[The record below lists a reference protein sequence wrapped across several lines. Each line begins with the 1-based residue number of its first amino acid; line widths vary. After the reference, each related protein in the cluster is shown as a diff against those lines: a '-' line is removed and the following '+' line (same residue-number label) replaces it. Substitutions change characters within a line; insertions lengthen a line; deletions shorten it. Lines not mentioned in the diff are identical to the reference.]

1 MTSLTELD
9 DDTVRT
15 MSIGAVFSDFVSLV
29 LLRSPLSLAIDS
41 KLEPCFF
48 DKLLQVGKINS
59 IDFHRKEDLL
69 VTASEDDSVRF
80 YDIANA
86 KSVFSFLFLF
96 FFLHTLTC
104 LSKFASLCGGLM
116 ASYTNFDEI
125 LKGCLM
131 FKGLGNEKFGSSI
144 C

>member
-1 MTSLTELD
+1 
-9 DDTVRT
+9 V
-15 MSIGAVFSDFVSLV
+15 
-29 LLRSPLSLAIDS
+29 
-41 KLEPCFF
+41 FF
-48 DKLLQVGKINS
+48 DKLLQLGKINS

-86 KSVFSFLFLF
+86 KSVVSFLFFAHSLHVSANLF
-96 FFLHTLTC
+96 
-104 LSKFASLCGGLM
+104 LCVGVLM

>member
-15 MSIGAVFSDFVSLV
+15 MSIGAVFSDFVSFLL

-86 KSVFSFLFLF
+86 KSVFSFLFFAHSLHVSANLF
-96 FFLHTLTC
+96 
-104 LSKFASLCGGLM
+104 LCVGV
-116 ASYTNFDEI
+116 
-125 LKGCLM
+125 
-131 FKGLGNEKFGSSI
+131 
-144 C
+144 